1 MIFVILLMLCTAI
14 AWNILGH
21 YIKYAEMIITEETYA
36 PLLTNMNIAYHAA
49 TLCSFIALLIYVWRD
64 Y

>member
-1 MIFVILLMLCTAI
+1 MIFVILLMFCAAI

-21 YIKYAEMIITEETYA
+21 YIKYAEIIITEEAYA
-36 PLLTNMNIAYHAA
+36 GLLTNMNIAYHVA
-49 TLCSFIALLIYVWRD
+49 TLCSFVALLIYVWGD